1 MSLREYMHI
10 QPRVIK
16 MLMNSFHNNRVAHAY
31 LFEGEKGTKKK
42 EIAIEFAKL
51 MYCENRGEV
60 CDTCLNCIRI
70 NNQNHPNVILI
81 EAENGTIKKEQVL
94 LLQKEYS
101 KTTLEPGPKIYIV
114 ENIENMSINAANSLL
129 KFIEEPREDTY
140 TILTT
145 DNFHQILPTIISR
158 CQIINFQPVA
168 KEIIINHLVEN
179 NVDKYIATICAHL
192 TNDLEK
198 ALEYANDENIISI
211 IDLAVIIGRA
221 ILSRKENLLVILE
234 NASID
239 IYKDKKLLEYFL
251 DILLLFLRDVQF
263 VKGNNEKI
271 VFIHELDYIKKHID
285 NINNDKI
292 LYNINEILQAKI
304 NLEYN
309 ANISLLIDHLMINL
323 M

>member
-179 NVDKYIATICAHL
+179 NVDKYIATICA
-192 TNDLEK
+192 D
-198 ALEYANDENIISI
+198 
-211 IDLAVIIGRA
+211 
-221 ILSRKENLLVILE
+221 RKSV
-234 NASID
+234 
-239 IYKDKKLLEYFL
+239 
-251 DILLLFLRDVQF
+251 V
-263 VKGNNEKI
+263 
-271 VFIHELDYIKKHID
+271 
-285 NINNDKI
+285 
-292 LYNINEILQAKI
+292 
-304 NLEYN
+304 
-309 ANISLLIDHLMINL
+309 
-323 M
+323 